1 MDKYGGLFRKRGLTL
16 FRHTI
21 KQIHLNQTMM
31 MLICQK
37 KLPNFIHRQLWSTN
51 DDSLLIMQTFMTF
64 YGTEIFGYRFHSPIH
79 VIVQYSIG
87 SKTFVLSPSACVRW
101 VTAIVRCVWRRRRR
115 GLGEWGGGSTGGD
128 IFLLRQLR
136 EGSSFLG
143 CPVLSGLIIRPFIL
157 TCFIY

>member
-115 GLGEWGGGSTGGD
+115 GWGVWGGERKYWRRHLLAPSTAGGL
-128 IFLLRQLR
+128 ILFRLP
-136 EGSSFLG
+136 S
-143 CPVLSGLIIRPFIL
+143 PLSGLI
-157 TCFIY
+157 